1 MRLYT
6 RRPNTPQRIGCEFAG
21 KIDISSS
28 KELQQVKLTALTG
41 PDITEGVMSYRSSLP
56 VVLMSMAGLVAV
68 GFLATCGA
76 NKAAADPSGDR
87 LGCGTFCQT
96 AGGYGG
102 AGPAPSQYAV
112 TVMSNGTVTADAD
125 GYVPVTLTC
134 HLSTQCAGVV
144 ILSGPTFSGRS
155 DLIVDA
161 GATRTIGVP
170 LPSSAI
176 AYLRSNGPT
185 NLNVTADA
193 RQSAGLN
200 EQAGGPAAI
209 NIHSQLTV
217 AAQG

>member
-1 MRLYT
+1 
-6 RRPNTPQRIGCEFAG
+6 
-21 KIDISSS
+21 
-28 KELQQVKLTALTG
+28 
-41 PDITEGVMSYRSSLP
+41 MSYRSSLP
-56 VVLMSMAGLVAV
+56 VMLTPMVGLVAV
-68 GFLATCGA
+68 GLLATCGA
-76 NKAAADPSGDR
+76 PKAAADPNGGDR
-87 LGCGTFCQT
+87 LGCGTYCQS

-112 TVMSNGTVTADAD
+112 TVDSSRTVTADPD

-134 HLSTQCAGVV
+134 HLSAQCTGVV
-144 ILSGPTFSGRS
+144 ILGNRTFGGRS
-155 DLIVDA
+155 DLVVDA

-185 NLNVTADA
+185 PFYVTADA

-209 NIHSQLTV
+209 NIHSQITV
-217 AAQG
+217 AAPG